1 MVWRV
6 RRYFD
11 VRSGEGRRVLFCFLY
26 VAVVAASFLL
36 ARPIRNALFL
46 RQYGA
51 YALVYV
57 YAAVPVVL
65 SLFVPIYARVAARVG
80 SRTMAVATLIFFSGN
95 VLLFWYAFRFHADAM
110 AVRGSMAWYLPA
122 AFYVWVNCFGVIAP
136 VQAWSFA
143 NLLFDTRQARRL
155 FGLIAVGASLG
166 SIGAGLLARVLVRPI
181 GGAVNMLLVLAGLI
195 LSAAVIV
202 AVANMQLRVGGSAR
216 HVRVPKHPL
225 SDSLRRIAGSTYLRL
240 MAAMVFLAAITTQW
254 IAFQLNLAASQR
266 IADADA
272 LVRFFGTFNFALG
285 AVSFVLQLALVGPT
299 LRRFGLGITI
309 LVLPVALA
317 TGSFTMVLLP
327 TALWT
332 VLLTSSLDQGL
343 RFSLDKATYELLYL
357 PLAPAQRA
365 QIKAAID
372 IVVSRIADAVAAVL
386 LGIATEGFLVFH
398 GLRFGVRGTAALNLA
413 FLLSW
418 IVLATRLRGEYV
430 RTIQSSIHRHRIASE
445 HAPDVPLDR
454 TAASMLAQKLVSE
467 DPADVR
473 YALDWLDAQGMMGLD
488 RQVRQLL
495 SHREVDIRRRALAML
510 SMARDASISHKAME
524 MLRDSDPGVRTEA
537 LLYVTREMRVDP
549 VHQLEELG
557 DVEDFSIRA
566 GMAAFLA
573 SPGPAQNLE
582 AARLLLEAMAQSGDE
597 DGVRDRLQAAR
608 VLALVPG
615 VFTDLLVLLIADTN
629 ESVAR
634 QAIQATSVVMRD
646 EVVAALLTALSRPEL
661 TPDAAERLA
670 RYGNALVPR
679 LADCLRD
686 AQTAVAIRREVPQ
699 VLVRIGT
706 PVALEVLIEGLL
718 QSDVTLRQRVIAS
731 LNKLHD
737 MHPDVHID
745 EQLVE
750 LVLAAEIAG
759 HYRSYQV
766 LGPLREHLKDDD
778 SGLDGLRRSMDQE
791 IERIF
796 RLMGLLVPGPGLHD
810 AYAGVRSGNPTV
822 RENALEYLD
831 NVLKPEL
838 RRLLLPLIDS
848 HVTVEERIAIAN
860 QLVGAPLETA
870 EQAITTLLASE
881 DAWLQSCGAYAVGA
895 LRLHNLEPDLQK
907 LADTPDATIRETVQV
922 ALNRLSGEP
931 DTTQVPIGVGMDSG
945 VG

>member
-11 VRSGEGRRVLFCFLY
+11 VRSGEGRRVLFSFLY

-46 RQYGA
+46 KQYGA

-57 YAAVPVVL
+57 YAAVPLVL
-65 SLFVPIYARVAARVG
+65 SLFVPVYARVAARFGPRPV
-80 SRTMAVATLIFFSGN
+80 AVASLVFFSSN
-95 VLLFWYAFRFHADAM
+95 VVLFWYAFRFHAA
-110 AVRGSMAWYLPA
+110 AIGVRGSLAWYLPG

-181 GGAVNMLLVLAGLI
+181 GGAVNLLLVLAGLI

-202 AVANMQLRVGGSAR
+202 AVAYMQLHIGGPVR
-216 HVRVPKHPL
+216 HSKPPKHPL
-225 SDSLRRIAGSTYLRL
+225 ADSLQRIAGTPYLRL
-240 MAAMVFLAAITTQW
+240 MAAMVFVAAVTTQW
-254 IAFQLNLAASQR
+254 ITFQLNLVASQKFV
-266 IADADA
+266 DADA
-272 LVRFFGTFNFALG
+272 LVRFFGSFNFVLG
-285 AVSFVLQLALVGPT
+285 TVSFVLQLALVGPA
-299 LRRFGLGITI
+299 LRRFGLGVTI

-317 TGSFTMVLLP
+317 TGSFIMVLWP
-327 TALWT
+327 VALSA

-357 PLAPAQRA
+357 PLAPAQRS

-372 IVVSRIADAVAAVL
+372 IVVSRVADAVGAVL

-398 GLRFGVRGTAALNLA
+398 GFRFGVRGTAALNLA
-413 FLLSW
+413 FLVSW
-418 IVLATRLRGEYV
+418 IPIATRLRGEYV

-454 TAASMLAQKLVSE
+454 NAASMLAEKIVSA

-473 YALDWLDAQGMMGLD
+473 YALDWLDAQGMLGLD

-495 SHREVDIRRRALAML
+495 SHRDADIRRRALAML
-510 SMARDASISHKAME
+510 SAARDTSISRKAME

-549 VHQLEELG
+549 VRQLEELG

-573 SPGPAQNLE
+573 SPGPSQNLD
-582 AARLLLEAMAQSGDE
+582 AARVLLETMAQSEDD
-597 DGVRDRLQAAR
+597 DGVRDRVQAAR
-608 VLALVPG
+608 VLSLVPG
-615 VFTDLLVLLIADTN
+615 LFTDLLVLLIGDPD

-634 QAIQATSVVMRD
+634 QAIQATSVVLRD
-646 EVVAALLTALSRPEL
+646 EVADALMRALARPEL
-661 TPDAAERLA
+661 TADAADRLA

-679 LADCLRD
+679 LAHYLHDE
-686 AQTAVAIRREVPQ
+686 QTPVAVRREIPQ

-737 MHPDVHID
+737 VHPEVHID
-745 EQLVE
+745 SQLVE

-778 SGLDGLRRSMDQE
+778 PGLEGFRRSMDQE
-791 IERIF
+791 LERIF
-796 RLMGLLVPGPGLHD
+796 RLMALLIPGPGLHD
-810 AYAGVRSGNPTV
+810 AYVGVRSGNPTV

-831 NVLKPEL
+831 NVLKPDL
-838 RRLLLPLIDS
+838 RRVLLPLLDS
-848 HVTVEERIAIAN
+848 HVTIEERIAMAN

-870 EQAITTLLASE
+870 EQAITTLLGSE
-881 DAWLQSCGAYAVGA
+881 DAWLQSCAAYAVGA
-895 LRLHNLEPDLQK
+895 LRLHNLEPELQK
-907 LADTPDATIRETVQV
+907 LAEVPDSAIRDTVQV
-922 ALNRLSGEP
+922 ALNRLAGEP
-931 DTTQVPIGVGMDSG
+931 DTTQAPIGVGLESG

>member
-11 VRSGEGRRVLFCFLY
+11 VRSGEGRRVLFSFLY

-46 RQYGA
+46 KQYGP
-51 YALVYV
+51 YGLVYV
-57 YAAVPVVL
+57 YAAVPLAL
-65 SLFVPIYARVAARVG
+65 SLFVPIYARVAARFG
-80 SRTMAVATLIFFSGN
+80 LRTVAVATLVFFSSN
-95 VLLFWYAFRFHADAM
+95 VVVFWYAFRFHAEAI
-110 AVRGSMAWYLPA
+110 AVRGSLAWYLPG
-122 AFYVWVNCFGVIAP
+122 AFYVWVNCFGAIAP

-181 GGAVNMLLVLAGLI
+181 GGAVNLLLVLAGLI
-195 LSAAVIV
+195 LTAAVIV
-202 AVANMQLRVGGSAR
+202 AVAHMQLQIGGPAR
-216 HVRVPKHPL
+216 RTKPPKHPL
-225 SDSLRRIAGSTYLRL
+225 ADSLRRIAGSRYLRL
-240 MAAMVFLAAITTQW
+240 MAALVLVAAVTTQW
-254 IAFQLNLAASQR
+254 ITFQLNLVASQR
-266 IADADA
+266 FADADA
-272 LVRFFGTFNFALG
+272 LVRFFGSFNFVLG
-285 AVSFVLQLALVGPT
+285 TVSFGLQLALVGPA
-299 LRRFGLGITI
+299 LRRFGLGVTI
-309 LVLPVALA
+309 LVLPIALA
-317 TGSFTMVLLP
+317 TGSLTMVLWP
-327 TALWT
+327 AVLWT

-343 RFSLDKATYELLYL
+343 RFSLDKASYELLYL

-372 IVVSRIADAVAAVL
+372 IVVSRLADAVAAVL
-386 LGIATEGFLVFH
+386 LGVATEGFLVFQ

-413 FLLSW
+413 FLVAW
-418 IVLATRLRGEYV
+418 ILIATRLRSEYV

-454 TAASMLAQKLVSE
+454 NAASMLAEKIVSQ

-473 YALDWLDAQGMMGLD
+473 YALDWLDAQGMLGLD

-495 SHREVDIRRRALAML
+495 SRREADIRRRALAML
-510 SMARDASISHKAME
+510 SAARDTSISRKAME

-549 VHQLEELG
+549 VRQLEELG

-573 SPGPAQNLE
+573 SPGPSQNLD
-582 AARLLLEAMAQSGDE
+582 AARVLLETMARSDDE
-597 DGVRDRLQAAR
+597 DGVRDRIQAAR
-608 VLALVPG
+608 VLSLVPG
-615 VFTDLLVLLIADTN
+615 LFTDLLVLLIADPD

-634 QAIQATSVVMRD
+634 QAIQATSVVLRE
-646 EVVAALLTALSRPEL
+646 EVASALMMALARPEL
-661 TPDAAERLA
+661 TADAADRLA

-679 LADCLRD
+679 LTQCLHD
-686 AQTAVAIRREVPQ
+686 EEAPVAVRREVPQ

-706 PVALEVLIEGLL
+706 PIALEVLIEGLL

-737 MHPDVHID
+737 IHPEVHID
-745 EQLVE
+745 VQLVE

-778 SGLDGLRRSMDQE
+778 PGLEGLRRSMDQE
-791 IERIF
+791 LERIF

-810 AYAGVRSGNPTV
+810 AYVGVRSGNPTV

-831 NVLKPEL
+831 NVLKPDL

-848 HVTVEERIAIAN
+848 HVTIQERIAMAN

-881 DAWLQSCGAYAVGA
+881 DSWLRSCAAYAVGA
-895 LRLHNLEPDLQK
+895 LRLHNLEPELQK
-907 LADTPDATIRETVQV
+907 LAEGPDDAIRETVQA

-931 DTTQVPIGVGMDSG
+931 DTTQAPIGVGMESG

>member
-1 MVWRV
+1 M
-6 RRYFD
+6 
-11 VRSGEGRRVLFCFLY
+11 
-26 VAVVAASFLL
+26 
-36 ARPIRNALFL
+36 
-46 RQYGA
+46 
-51 YALVYV
+51 YV
-57 YAAVPVVL
+57 YAAVPLVL
-65 SLFVPIYARVAARVG
+65 SLFVPIYARVAARFG
-80 SRTMAVATLIFFSGN
+80 SRTVAVATLIFFSSN
-95 VLLFWYAFRFHADAM
+95 VVVFWYAFRFHAEAI
-110 AVRGSMAWYLPA
+110 AVRGSLAWYLPG
-122 AFYVWVNCFGVIAP
+122 AFYVWVNCFGAIAP

-181 GGAVNMLLVLAGLI
+181 GGTVNLLLVLAALI
-195 LSAAVIV
+195 LTAAVIV
-202 AVANMQLRVGGSAR
+202 AVAHMQLHIGGSAR
-216 HVRVPKHPL
+216 RTRPPKHPL
-225 SDSLRRIAGSTYLRL
+225 ADSLRRIAASPYLRL
-240 MAAMVFLAAITTQW
+240 MAALVFVAAVTTQW
-254 IAFQLNLAASQR
+254 ITFQLNLVASQR
-266 IADADA
+266 FTDADA
-272 LVRFFGTFNFALG
+272 LVRFFGIFNFVLG
-285 AVSFVLQLALVGPT
+285 TVSFVLQLAFVGPA
-299 LRRFGLGITI
+299 LRRFGLGVTI
-309 LVLPVALA
+309 LVLPIALA
-317 TGSFTMVLLP
+317 TGSVTMVLWP
-327 TALWT
+327 VVLWT

-343 RFSLDKATYELLYL
+343 RFSLDKASYELLYL

-365 QIKAAID
+365 QVKAAID
-372 IVVSRIADAVAAVL
+372 IVVSRVADGVAAVL
-386 LGIATEGFLVFH
+386 LGVATEGFLVFQ

-413 FLLSW
+413 FLVAW
-418 IVLATRLRGEYV
+418 ILIATRLRGEYV

-454 TAASMLAQKLVSE
+454 SAASMLAEKIVSA

-473 YALDWLDAQGMMGLD
+473 YALDWLDAQGMLGLD

-495 SHREVDIRRRALAML
+495 SHREADIRRRALAML
-510 SMARDASISHKAME
+510 SAARDTSISRKAME

-549 VHQLEELG
+549 IRQLEELG

-573 SPGPAQNLE
+573 SPGPSQNLD
-582 AARLLLEAMAQSGDE
+582 AARVLLETMARSDDE
-597 DGVRDRLQAAR
+597 DGVRDRIQAAR
-608 VLALVPG
+608 VLSLVPG
-615 VFTDLLVLLIADTN
+615 LFTDLLVLLIADPD

-634 QAIQATSVVMRD
+634 QAIQATSVVLRD
-646 EVVAALLTALSRPEL
+646 EVASALMTALARPEL
-661 TPDAAERLA
+661 TADAADRLA

-679 LADCLRD
+679 LTQCLHD
-686 AQTAVAIRREVPQ
+686 EQAPVAVRREVPQ

-706 PVALEVLIEGLL
+706 PIALEVLIEGLL

-737 MHPDVHID
+737 IHPEVHID

-778 SGLDGLRRSMDQE
+778 PGLEGLRRSMDQE
-791 IERIF
+791 LERIF

-810 AYAGVRSGNPTV
+810 AYVGVRSGNPTV

-831 NVLKPEL
+831 NVLKPDL

-848 HVTVEERIAIAN
+848 HVTIQERITMAN

-881 DAWLQSCGAYAVGA
+881 DSWLRSCGAYAVGA
-895 LRLHNLEPDLQK
+895 LRLHNLEPELQK
-907 LADTPDATIRETVQV
+907 LAEGPDAAVRETVQA
-922 ALNRLSGEP
+922 ALSRLSGEP
-931 DTTQVPIGVGMDSG
+931 DTTQAPIGVGMESG

>member
-11 VRSGEGRRVLFCFLY
+11 VRSGEGRRVLFSFLY

-46 RQYGA
+46 KQYGA

-57 YAAVPVVL
+57 YAAVPLVL
-65 SLFVPIYARVAARVG
+65 SLFVPIYARVAARFG
-80 SRTMAVATLIFFSGN
+80 SRTVAVATLVFFSSN
-95 VLLFWYAFRFHADAM
+95 VVLFWYAFRFHAGAM
-110 AVRGSMAWYLPA
+110 SVRGSMAWYLPA

-155 FGLIAVGASLG
+155 FGLIAVGGTLG

-181 GGAVNMLLVLAGLI
+181 GGTVNLLLVLAGLI

-202 AVANMQLRVGGSAR
+202 AVAHMQLHIGDTGRR
-216 HVRVPKHPL
+216 TRPPRHPL
-225 SDSLRRIAGSTYLRL
+225 SDSLRRIAGTPYLRL
-240 MAAMVFLAAITTQW
+240 MAAMVLLAAVTTQW
-254 IAFQLNLAASQR
+254 ITFQLNLVASQR

-272 LVRFFGTFNFALG
+272 LVRFFGTFNFVLG
-285 AVSFVLQLALVGPT
+285 AVSFVLQLALVGPA
-299 LRRFGLGITI
+299 LRRFGLGVTI

-317 TGSFTMVLLP
+317 TGSFAILLVP
-327 TALWT
+327 ALWS
-332 VLLTSSLDQGL
+332 VLLTSSMDQGL
-343 RFSLDKATYELLYL
+343 RFSIDKATYELLYL

-372 IVVSRIADAVAAVL
+372 IVVSRVADAVAAVL

-398 GLRFGVRGTAALNLA
+398 GLRFGVRGTAALNLVFVIA
-413 FLLSW
+413 W
-418 IVLATRLRGEYV
+418 ILIATRLRGEYV

-454 TAASMLAQKLVSE
+454 SAATMLAEKIASQ

-473 YALDWLDAQGMMGLD
+473 YVLDWLDAQGMLGLD
-488 RQVRQLL
+488 REVRQLL
-495 SHREVDIRRRALAML
+495 SHREADIRRRALALL
-510 SMARDASISHKAME
+510 SAARDPSISRKAME
-524 MLRDSDPGVRTEA
+524 MLRDTDFGVRTEA

-549 VHQLEELG
+549 VRQLEELG
-557 DVEDFSIRA
+557 EVEDFSIRA

-573 SPGPAQNLE
+573 SPGPSQNLD
-582 AARLLLEAMAQSGDE
+582 AARVLLETMARSDDQE
-597 DGVRDRLQAAR
+597 GVRDRIQAAR
-608 VLALVPG
+608 VLSLVPG
-615 VFTDLLVLLIADTN
+615 LFTDLLVLLIADAD

-634 QAIQATSVVMRD
+634 QAIQAASVVLRD
-646 EVVAALLTALSRPEL
+646 EVATALMDALARPEL
-661 TPDAAERLA
+661 TADAADRLA

-679 LADCLRD
+679 LAQCLHD
-686 AQTAVAIRREVPQ
+686 EQAAVEIRREVPQ

-706 PVALEVLIEGLL
+706 PVALEVLIDGLL

-737 MHPDVHID
+737 LHPEVHID
-745 EQLVE
+745 AQLVE

-778 SGLDGLRRSMDQE
+778 PGLEGFRRSMDQE
-791 IERIF
+791 LERIF

-810 AYAGVRSGNPTV
+810 AYVGVRSGNPTV

-831 NVLKPEL
+831 NVLKPDL
-838 RRLLLPLIDS
+838 RRVLLPLIDS
-848 HVTVEERIAIAN
+848 QVTIPERIALAN

-870 EQAITTLLASE
+870 EQAIATLLASE
-881 DAWLQSCGAYAVGA
+881 DSWLRSCGAYAVGA
-895 LRLHNLEPDLQK
+895 LRLHNLEPELQK
-907 LADTPDATIRETVQV
+907 LAEGPDAAIRDTVQV
-922 ALNRLSGEP
+922 ALNRLAGEP
-931 DTTQVPIGVGMDSG
+931 DTTQAPIGVGMESG

>member
-11 VRSGEGRRVLFCFLY
+11 VRSGEGRRVLFSFLY

-46 RQYGA
+46 KQYGA

-57 YAAVPVVL
+57 YAAVPLVL
-65 SLFVPIYARVAARVG
+65 SLFVPIYARVAARFG
-80 SRTMAVATLIFFSGN
+80 SRTVAVATLVFFSSN
-95 VLLFWYAFRFHADAM
+95 VVLFWYAFRFHAEAI

-181 GGAVNMLLVLAGLI
+181 GGAVNLLLVLAGLI

-202 AVANMQLRVGGSAR
+202 AVAHMQLHIGGPSR
-216 HVRVPKHPL
+216 RTKVPKHPL
-225 SDSLRRIAGSTYLRL
+225 SDSLRRIAGTPYLRL
-240 MAAMVFLAAITTQW
+240 MAAMVFVAAITTQW
-254 IAFQLNLAASQR
+254 ITFQLNLVASQR
-266 IADADA
+266 LPDAEA
-272 LVRFFGTFNFALG
+272 LVRFFGIFNFVLG
-285 AVSFVLQLALVGPT
+285 TVSFVLQLALVGPA
-299 LRRFGLGITI
+299 LRRFGLGVTI

-317 TGSFTMVLLP
+317 TGSVTMVLWPAL
-327 TALWT
+327 LWT

-343 RFSLDKATYELLYL
+343 RFSLDKASYELLYL
-357 PLAPAQRA
+357 PLAPTQRS

-386 LGIATEGFLVFH
+386 LGLATEGFLVFH
-398 GLRFGVRGTAALNLA
+398 GLRFGVRGTAALNFG
-413 FLLSW
+413 FLLAW
-418 IVLATRLRGEYV
+418 MLIATRLRGEYV

-454 TAASMLAQKLVSE
+454 SAASMLAEKIVSE

-473 YALDWLDAQGMMGLD
+473 YALDWLDAQGMLGLD

-495 SHREVDIRRRALAML
+495 SHREADIRRRALAML
-510 SMARDASISHKAME
+510 SAARDTSISRKAME

-549 VHQLEELG
+549 IRQLEELG

-573 SPGPAQNLE
+573 SPGPSQNLD
-582 AARLLLEAMAQSGDE
+582 AARVLLETMARSEDE

-608 VLALVPG
+608 VLSLVPG
-615 VFTDLLVLLIADTN
+615 LFTDLLVLLIADPD
-629 ESVAR
+629 EAVAR
-634 QAIQATSVVMRD
+634 QAIQATSVVLRD
-646 EVVAALLTALSRPEL
+646 EVASALMSALARPEL
-661 TPDAAERLA
+661 TPDAADRLA

-679 LADCLRD
+679 LAQCLHD
-686 AQTAVAIRREVPQ
+686 EQAAVAVRREVPQ

-706 PVALEVLIEGLL
+706 PAALEVLIEGLL

-737 MHPDVHID
+737 IHPEVHID
-745 EQLVE
+745 GQLVE

-778 SGLDGLRRSMDQE
+778 PGLEGFRRSMDQE
-791 IERIF
+791 LERIF

-810 AYAGVRSGNPTV
+810 AYVGVRSGNPTV

-838 RRLLLPLIDS
+838 RRVLLPLIDS
-848 HVTVEERIAIAN
+848 HVTIQERIALAN

-881 DAWLQSCGAYAVGA
+881 DSWLRSCGAYAVGA
-895 LRLHNLEPDLQK
+895 LRLHNLEPELQK
-907 LADTPDATIRETVQV
+907 LAEGPDVGIRDTVQV
-922 ALNRLSGEP
+922 ALNRLAGEP
-931 DTTQVPIGVGMDSG
+931 DTTQAPIRVGMESG

>member
-11 VRSGEGRRVLFCFLY
+11 VRSGEGRRVLFSFLY

-46 RQYGA
+46 KQYGA

-57 YAAVPVVL
+57 YAAVPLVL
-65 SLFVPIYARVAARVG
+65 SLFVPVYARVAARFG
-80 SRTMAVATLIFFSGN
+80 SRTVTVATLVFFSSN
-95 VLLFWYAFRFHADAM
+95 VVLFWYAFRFHAEAI
-110 AVRGSMAWYLPA
+110 AVRGSPAWYLPA

-181 GGAVNMLLVLAGLI
+181 GGAVNLLLVLAGLI

-202 AVANMQLRVGGSAR
+202 AAAHMQLHIGGTGR
-216 HVRVPKHPL
+216 RTRPPKHPL
-225 SDSLRRIAGSTYLRL
+225 ADSLHRIAGTPYLRL
-240 MAAMVFLAAITTQW
+240 MAAMVFVAAVTTQW
-254 IAFQLNLAASQR
+254 ITFQLNLVASQR
-266 IADADA
+266 FADADA
-272 LVRFFGTFNFALG
+272 LVRFFGSFNFVLG
-285 AVSFVLQLALVGPT
+285 TVSFVLQLALVGPA
-299 LRRFGLGITI
+299 LRRFGLGVTI
-309 LVLPVALA
+309 LVLPLALA
-317 TGSFTMVLLP
+317 TGSFTMVLWP
-327 TALWT
+327 FVLWT
-332 VLLTSSLDQGL
+332 VLVTSSLDQGL
-343 RFSLDKATYELLYL
+343 RFSLDKASYELLYL

-365 QIKAAID
+365 QIKTAID
-372 IVVSRIADAVAAVL
+372 IVVSRVSDAVGAVL
-386 LGIATEGFLVFH
+386 LGVATEGFLVFH

-413 FLLSW
+413 FLVSW
-418 IVLATRLRGEYV
+418 ILIAARLRGEYV

-454 TAASMLAQKLVSE
+454 SAASMLAEKIVSG

-473 YALDWLDAQGMMGLD
+473 YALDWLDAQGMLGLD

-495 SHREVDIRRRALAML
+495 SHREADIRRRALAML
-510 SMARDASISHKAME
+510 SAARDTSISRKAME

-549 VHQLEELG
+549 VRQLEELG

-573 SPGPAQNLE
+573 SPGPSQNLD
-582 AARLLLEAMAQSGDE
+582 AARVLLETMARSDDE
-597 DGVRDRLQAAR
+597 DGVRDRIQAAR
-608 VLALVPG
+608 VLSLVPG
-615 VFTDLLVLLIADTN
+615 LFTDLLVLLIADPD
-629 ESVAR
+629 ESVAH
-634 QAIQATSVVMRD
+634 QAIQATSVVLRD
-646 EVVAALLTALSRPEL
+646 EVASALMMALARPEL
-661 TPDAAERLA
+661 TADAAARLA

-679 LADCLRD
+679 LTQCLHD
-686 AQTAVAIRREVPQ
+686 EQAPVAVRREVPQ

-737 MHPDVHID
+737 LHPEVHID
-745 EQLVE
+745 AQLVE

-778 SGLDGLRRSMDQE
+778 PGLEGLRRSMDQE
-791 IERIF
+791 LERIF
-796 RLMGLLVPGPGLHD
+796 RLMALLVPGPGLHD
-810 AYAGVRSGNPTV
+810 AYVGVRSGNPTV

-831 NVLKPEL
+831 NVLKPDL

-848 HVTVEERIAIAN
+848 HVTIPERIAIAN

-881 DAWLQSCGAYAVGA
+881 DAWLRSCGAYAVGA
-895 LRLHNLEPDLQK
+895 LRLHNLEPELQK
-907 LADTPDATIRETVQV
+907 LAEGPDAATRDTVQA

-931 DTTQVPIGVGMDSG
+931 DTTQAPIGVGMESG

>member
-11 VRSGEGRRVLFCFLY
+11 VRSGEGRRVLFSFLY

-46 RQYGA
+46 KQYGA
-51 YALVYV
+51 YGLVYV
-57 YAAVPVVL
+57 YAAVPLVL
-65 SLFVPIYARVAARVG
+65 SLFVPIYARVAARFG
-80 SRTMAVATLIFFSGN
+80 SRTVAVATLVFFSSN
-95 VLLFWYAFRFHADAM
+95 VVVFWYAFRFHADAI
-110 AVRGSMAWYLPA
+110 AVRGSLAWYLPGA
-122 AFYVWVNCFGVIAP
+122 LYVWVNCFGAIAP

-166 SIGAGLLARVLVRPI
+166 AIGAGLLARVLVRPI
-181 GGAVNMLLVLAGLI
+181 GGAVNLLLVLAGLI
-195 LSAAVIV
+195 LTAAVIV
-202 AVANMQLRVGGSAR
+202 ALAHMQLQISGSAR
-216 HVRVPKHPL
+216 RTKPPKHPL
-225 SDSLRRIAGSTYLRL
+225 ADSLRRIAGLQYLRL
-240 MAAMVFLAAITTQW
+240 MAALVFVAAVTTQW
-254 IAFQLNLAASQR
+254 ITFQLNLVASQR
-266 IADADA
+266 FTDADA
-272 LVRFFGTFNFALG
+272 LVRFFGIFNFVLG
-285 AVSFVLQLALVGPT
+285 TVSFVLQLALVGPA
-299 LRRFGLGITI
+299 LRRFGLGATI
-309 LVLPVALA
+309 LVLPIALA
-317 TGSFTMVLLP
+317 TGSVMMVLWP
-327 TALWT
+327 FVLWT

-357 PLAPAQRA
+357 PLAPGQRA

-372 IVVSRIADAVAAVL
+372 IVVSRVADAVAAVL

-413 FLLSW
+413 FLVGW
-418 IVLATRLRGEYV
+418 ILIATRLRGEYV

-454 TAASMLAQKLVSE
+454 SAASMLAEKITSS

-473 YALDWLDAQGMMGLD
+473 YVLDWLDAQGMLGLD

-495 SHREVDIRRRALAML
+495 SHREADIRRRALAML
-510 SMARDASISHKAME
+510 SAARDPSISRQAME

-549 VHQLEELG
+549 LRQLEELG

-573 SPGPAQNLE
+573 SPGPSQNLD
-582 AARLLLEAMAQSGDE
+582 AARVLLETMARSEDE
-597 DGVRDRLQAAR
+597 DGVRDRIQAAR
-608 VLALVPG
+608 VLSLVPG
-615 VFTDLLVLLIADTN
+615 LFNDLLVQLIADPD

-634 QAIQATSVVMRD
+634 QAIQATSVVLRD
-646 EVVAALLTALSRPEL
+646 EVASALLAALARPEL
-661 TPDAAERLA
+661 TANAADRLA

-679 LADCLRD
+679 LTQCLHD
-686 AQTAVAIRREVPQ
+686 EHTPVAVRREVPQ

-737 MHPDVHID
+737 VHPEVHID
-745 EQLVE
+745 PQLVE

-778 SGLDGLRRSMDQE
+778 PGLEGLRRSMDQE
-791 IERIF
+791 LERIF
-796 RLMGLLVPGPGLHD
+796 RLMGLLVSGPGLHD
-810 AYAGVRSGNPTV
+810 AYVGVRSGNPTV

-831 NVLKPEL
+831 NILKPDL

-848 HVTVEERIAIAN
+848 HVTIQERIAIAN

-870 EQAITTLLASE
+870 EQAISTLLASE
-881 DAWLQSCGAYAVGA
+881 DSWLRSCGAYAVGA
-895 LRLHNLEPDLQK
+895 LRLHNLEPELQK
-907 LADTPDATIRETVQV
+907 LAEGSDAAIRDTVHV

-931 DTTQVPIGVGMDSG
+931 DTTQAPIGVGMESG

>member
-11 VRSGEGRRVLFCFLY
+11 VRSGEGRRVLFSFLY

-46 RQYGA
+46 QQYGA

-57 YAAVPVVL
+57 YASVPIIL
-65 SLFVPIYARVAARVG
+65 SLFVPIYARIAARVG
-80 SRTMAVATLIFFSGN
+80 SRTMAVATLVFFSSN
-95 VLLFWYAFRFHADAM
+95 VVLFWYAFRFHAGAI
-110 AVRGSMAWYLPA
+110 AVRGSMAWYLPG

-181 GGAVNMLLVLAGLI
+181 GGTVNMLLVLAGLI

-202 AVANMQLRVGGSAR
+202 AIAYMQLHVGGPAR
-216 HVRVPKHPL
+216 RTRVPRHPL
-225 SDSLRRIAGSTYLRL
+225 GDSLRRITGSTYLRF

-254 IAFQLNLAASQR
+254 ITFQLNLAASQR
-266 IADADA
+266 IADADT

-285 AVSFVLQLALVGPT
+285 AVSFVLQLALVGPA
-299 LRRFGLGITI
+299 LRRFGLGVTI

-317 TGSFTMVLLP
+317 TGSFTMVLVP
-327 TALWT
+327 AALWT

-357 PLAPAQRA
+357 PLPPAQRA
-365 QIKAAID
+365 QIKATID
-372 IVVSRIADAVAAVL
+372 IVVSRVADAVAAVL
-386 LGIATEGFLVFH
+386 LGLATEGFLVFH
-398 GLRFGVRGTAALNLA
+398 GLRFGVRGTAALNLG
-413 FLLSW
+413 FLVAW
-418 IVLATRLRGEYV
+418 IAVATRLRAEYV

-454 TAASMLAQKLVSE
+454 SAASMLAQKLVSE
-467 DPADVR
+467 DPSDVR

-495 SHREVDIRRRALAML
+495 SHHEADIRRRALTKL
-510 SMARDASISHKAME
+510 SAARDTSISRRAME
-524 MLRDSDPGVRTEA
+524 MLRDPDLGVRTEA

-549 VHQLEELG
+549 VRQLEELG

-573 SPGPAQNLE
+573 SPGPSQNLD
-582 AARLLLEAMAQSGDE
+582 AARVLLEAMTRSADD

-608 VLALVPG
+608 VLSLVPG
-615 VFTDLLVLLIADTN
+615 VFTDLLVLLIEDDDET
-629 ESVAR
+629 VAL

-646 EVVAALLTALSRPEL
+646 EVVDALLAALSRPGL
-661 TPDAAERLA
+661 AGDAAERLA
-670 RYGNALVPR
+670 RYGNAIVPR
-679 LADCLRD
+679 LARSLHDE
-686 AQTAVAIRREVPQ
+686 QTAVTIRREVPQ

-737 MHPDVHID
+737 VHPEVHID
-745 EQLVE
+745 GQLVE

-766 LGPLREHLKDDD
+766 LAPLREHLKDDD
-778 SGLDGLRRSMDQE
+778 PGLEGFRRSMDQE
-791 IERIF
+791 LERIF
-796 RLMGLLVPGPGLHD
+796 RLMGLLIPGPGLHD

-831 NVLKPEL
+831 NVLKPDL
-838 RRLLLPLIDS
+838 RRLVLPLIDS
-848 HVTVEERIAIAN
+848 HVTIEERIVIAN

-881 DAWLQSCGAYAVGA
+881 DSWLRACGAYAVGA

-907 LADTPDATIRETVQV
+907 LADTPDAAIRETVQV
-922 ALNRLSGEP
+922 ALHRLSGEP
-931 DTTQVPIGVGMDSG
+931 DTTQAPIGVGMESG